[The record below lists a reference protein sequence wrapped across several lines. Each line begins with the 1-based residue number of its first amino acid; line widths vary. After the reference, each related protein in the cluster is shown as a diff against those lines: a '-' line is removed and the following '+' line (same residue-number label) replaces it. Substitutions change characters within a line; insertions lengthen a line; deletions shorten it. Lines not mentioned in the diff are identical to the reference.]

1 VFDFWMP
8 LVPLQFQINDLGY
21 TLNLCINF
29 VRQNSMKFP
38 RLNGAISNIP
48 TGTGAEPIKPAPVR
62 RDAVYFFGLS
72 DLTAVS
78 TS

>member
-1 VFDFWMP
+1 MP
-8 LVPLQFQINDLGY
+8 LVPLQFQINNFGY
-21 TLNLCINF
+21 TLNLRINF
-29 VRQNSMKFP
+29 VRQGGMKLP
-38 RLNGAISNIP
+38 RLNGAINNIP
-48 TGTGAEPIKPAPVR
+48 IGTGAEPIKPAPVR